1 MKDFD
6 TLPIYDEA
14 LSSDKDK
21 NTVAVLERLFS
32 DNVKTRSD
40 LGVNIRMED
49 EGDWF
54 LLSNNLDFVKAY
66 LGQYGFDLT
75 AIRDMD
81 GRAVVFKEAKK

>member
-14 LSSDKDK
+14 LSSQKDKD
-21 NTVAVLERLFS
+21 TVMLIERLFS

-40 LGVNIRMED
+40 LDVSIRMED
-49 EGDWF
+49 EGDWV
-54 LLSNNLDFVKAY
+54 LLSSNLDFVKAY

>member
-1 MKDFD
+1 MRTFD

-14 LSSDKDK
+14 LSSQKDKD
-21 NTVAVLERLFS
+21 TVTLIERLFA

-40 LGVNIRMED
+40 LGVSIRMED
-49 EGDWF
+49 EGDWV
-54 LLSNNLDFVKAY
+54 LLSSNLDFVKAY

>member
-14 LSSDKDK
+14 LSSQKDKD
-21 NTVAVLERLFS
+21 TVMLIERLFS

-40 LGVNIRMED
+40 LGVSIRMED
-49 EGDWF
+49 EGDWV
-54 LLSNNLDFVKAY
+54 LLSSNLDFVKAY